1 MTDDRCVILFAKL
14 PERGK
19 VKSRLAHDL
28 DGNTVLRLYE
38 CMVLDTIDVLNR
50 AATPFRICF
59 DPPDAIDLVQKW
71 LGRGHSYLPQFGG
84 DLGERMERAFLRAF
98 ADGAAD
104 AILIGSDIPG
114 LTENLIA
121 EAFRS
126 FATHDAVLGPAE
138 DGGYYL
144 VGFKKSTFV
153 PGIFRHM
160 PWSTDAVFRK
170 TIESMHRASRSVHVL
185 PLCADLDTQEDL
197 RKLLTTRNERASA
210 GARTRRFL
218 DQYASSLERALTKAL
233 PHQPR

>member
-1 MTDDRCVILFAKL
+1 MTDDRCVILFVKL

-28 DGNTVLRLYE
+28 DDNTVLRLYE

-71 LGRGHSYLPQFGG
+71 LGGGYSYLPQFGG
-84 DLGERMERAFLRAF
+84 DLGERMEQAFLRVF
-98 ADGAAD
+98 ADGAAE

-114 LTENLIA
+114 LADNLISD
-121 EAFRS
+121 AFRS

-144 VGFKKSTFV
+144 VGFKKNTFV
-153 PGIFRHM
+153 PGIFRDM
-160 PWSTDAVFRK
+160 PWSTGAVFRK
-170 TIESMHRASRSVHVL
+170 TVESMHRASRSVHVL
-185 PLCADLDTQEDL
+185 PLCADLDTKEDL
-197 RKLLTTRNERASA
+197 WKLLATRNERASA

-218 DQYASSLERALTKAL
+218 DQYASSLERALTKAP

>member
-1 MTDDRCVILFAKL
+1 MTDDRCVILFVKL

-28 DGNTVLRLYE
+28 DDDTVLRLYE

-84 DLGERMERAFLRAF
+84 DLGERMEQAFLRVF

-104 AILIGSDIPG
+104 VILIGSDIPG
-114 LTENLIA
+114 LTDNLIA
-121 EAFRS
+121 DAFRS
-126 FATHDAVLGPAE
+126 FSTHDAVLGPAE

-153 PGIFRHM
+153 PGIFRDM
-160 PWSTDAVFRK
+160 PWSTNTVFRK
-170 TIESMHRASRSVHVL
+170 TVESMHRASLSVHVS
-185 PLCADLDTQEDL
+185 PSCTDLDTKEDL
-197 RKLLTTRNERASA
+197 WKLFVTRDDRASA
-210 GARTRRFL
+210 GARTRQFL
-218 DQYASSLERALTKAL
+218 HQYASSLERALTKAP